1 MRTEGASCKGTSG
14 HRLAVRLKR
23 PAAVQ
28 APLIRLPVTAYMA
41 LGNYFSQRGFVTIVV
56 DYRRIPDT
64 GKFPDSAEDLSLSLQ
79 WLAKE
84 EVKEA
89 DLNNVFYLGAS
100 AG

>member
-1 MRTEGASCKGTSG
+1 MHTAEALCKGTSG
-14 HRLAVRLKR
+14 HRLAVSLKR

-28 APLIRLPVTAYMA
+28 APLIRLTAYMA

-79 WLAKE
+79 WLAKG